1 MAKFK
6 NKYTGTIVEPSSDVT
21 AQTFAKSPVWEEV
34 KPKPSPKKAV
44 KKDAGAKQK

>member
-21 AQTFAKSPVWEEV
+21 AQTFAKSPVWEEIKE
-34 KPKPSPKKAV
+34 KPPKKAV
-44 KKDAGAKQK
+44 KKNAGAKQK